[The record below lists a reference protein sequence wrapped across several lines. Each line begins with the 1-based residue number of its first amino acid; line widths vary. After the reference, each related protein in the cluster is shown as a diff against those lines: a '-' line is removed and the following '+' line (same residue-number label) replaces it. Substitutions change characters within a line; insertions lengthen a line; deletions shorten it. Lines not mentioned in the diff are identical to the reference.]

1 MTSAA
6 DLARGPNVRFPPP
19 LVFVAGWIAAWLLHR
34 ALPFSIDGAGPSAV
48 QRAVGATVL
57 AGGLLLMVWAVLTF
71 TAARTPLVPFRA
83 ARVLVES
90 GPFRVSRNPMYLGLT
105 LAYTGLAILLN
116 LVWPFLVLPGVLVL
130 LTFAVIR
137 REERHL
143 LARFGDDYR
152 AYKQRVRRW
161 L

>member
-6 DLARGPNVRFPPP
+6 DLARGPNVRVPPP

-71 TAARTPLVPFRA
+71 AAARTPLVPVRA

-90 GPFRVSRNPMYLGLT
+90 GPFRFSRNPMYLGLT

-130 LTFAVIR
+130 LTVAVVR

-143 LARFGDDYR
+143 MARFGHKYR
-152 AYKQRVRRW
+152 AYTSRVRRW
-161 L
+161 M